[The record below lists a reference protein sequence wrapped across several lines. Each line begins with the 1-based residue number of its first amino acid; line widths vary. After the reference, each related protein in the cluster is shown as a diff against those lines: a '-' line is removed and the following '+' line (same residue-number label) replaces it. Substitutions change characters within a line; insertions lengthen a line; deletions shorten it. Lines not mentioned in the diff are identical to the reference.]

1 MKLFLY
7 LFAFSFF
14 LRPEH
19 AFYVSITDIAY
30 TENNQELEVQIK
42 IFADDLEDDIRSS
55 QNKLVK
61 LQDGVNEAEAA
72 IVHQYLLD
80 KVEILLDGKAPEIG
94 MHSCKLE
101 GDAIFSVYKGKL
113 VTKPK
118 VVEVS
123 NTVLIDLFPTQSNI
137 IRLKGKAAQGLLKLD
152 KKNTSGF
159 LPF

>member
-14 LRPEH
+14 LKPDH

-30 TENNQELEVQIK
+30 MENEQELEVQIK

-61 LQDGVNEAEAA
+61 LQDGVSEGESA

-80 KVEILLDGKAPEIG
+80 KVEILMDGKAPEIS
-94 MHSCKLE
+94 MYSCTLE
-101 GDAIFSVYKGKL
+101 GDAVFSVYKGKL
-113 VTKPK
+113 VSKPSL
-118 VVEVS
+118 VSIS

-137 IRLKGKAAQGLLKLD
+137 IRLKGKAAEGLLKLD
-152 KKNTSGF
+152 KKKTQGV

>member
-1 MKLFLY
+1 MKLFLC

-14 LRPEH
+14 LKPEH

-30 TENNQELEVQIK
+30 LESKQELEVQIK

-61 LQDGVNEAEAA
+61 LQDGVSESEASV
-72 IVHQYLLD
+72 VHQYLLD
-80 KVEILLDGKAPEIG
+80 KVEILLDGKAPEIR
-94 MHSCKLE
+94 MLSCKQE
-101 GDAIFSVYKGKL
+101 GDAIFSVYKGSL
-113 VTKPK
+113 QTKPS
-118 VVEVS
+118 VINVT

-152 KKNTSGF
+152 KKNTSGV
-159 LPF
+159 LPL